1 LPCIHMQSY
10 ACENPWEGLKWKHL
24 LPFWGEVRW

>member
-1 LPCIHMQSY
+1 MHMLSY
-10 ACENPWEGLKWKHL
+10 ACDKHAPWEGLKWKHL